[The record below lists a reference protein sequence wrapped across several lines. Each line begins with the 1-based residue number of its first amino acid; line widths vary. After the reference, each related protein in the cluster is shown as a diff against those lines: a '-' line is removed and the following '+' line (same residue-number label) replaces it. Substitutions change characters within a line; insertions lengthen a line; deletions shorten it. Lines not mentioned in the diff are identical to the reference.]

1 MNKFLCA
8 GISATSLL
16 LSSQVLAAKGP
27 LQPVNKANNQGA
39 ATRIVGGEVATQEN
53 WPWMTAYV
61 ATFTDFLTSL
71 SVNDVVYDTRA
82 FTSGAAGQAS
92 AAMVSCGIADAV
104 CAEATGSVC
113 LIERGD
119 VNFSVKVDNCEAG
132 GGIGAII
139 YNNEEV
145 GNIAGTLGEDYT
157 GSIPVVAVTREDGLA
172 LLVLGR

>member
-8 GISATSLL
+8 SISATSLL

-71 SVNDVVYDTRA
+71 SVND
-82 FTSGAAGQAS
+82 
-92 AAMVSCGIADAV
+92 C
-104 CAEATGSVC
+104 
-113 LIERGD
+113 
-119 VNFSVKVDNCEAG
+119 
-132 GGIGAII
+132 
-139 YNNEEV
+139 
-145 GNIAGTLGEDYT
+145 
-157 GSIPVVAVTREDGLA
+157 
-172 LLVLGR
+172 